1 MMDSSGP
8 EVSVGDERL
17 DEELV
22 PLAGSDPSAFE
33 ELYRRTVARVTGF
46 AVRRCST
53 PEDVADLVAATYL
66 AVMGSAHRFDPERGA
81 VLPWLLGIAAHQHAR
96 GLRRSW
102 REAGALDR
110 LSARSL
116 LDQDDYQR
124 LEEQIDA
131 ARLAPQL
138 RSAIEALPAGER
150 QVVELTGCDGLPLAA
165 AAAALDIRPGT
176 ARMRL
181 SRGRRKLRRLVG
193 DDGDVTQIGAYVGES
208 SLPRSAREE
217 RP

>member
-1 MMDSSGP
+1 M
-8 EVSVGDERL
+8 GDQRL

-22 PLAGSDPSAFE
+22 PLAGSDPAAFE
-33 ELYRRTVARVTGF
+33 ELYRRTVAKVTGF

-66 AVMGSAHRFDPERGA
+66 AVIGSAHRFDPERGA
-81 VLPWLLGIAAHQHAR
+81 ALPWLLGIAAHQHAGR
-96 GLRRSW
+96 VRRSC
-102 REAGALDR
+102 RELAALGRLAG
-110 LSARSL
+110 RSL

-138 RSAIEALPAGER
+138 QSAIETLPVGER
-150 QVVELTGCDGLPLAA
+150 RVVELTGFDGLTLAA
-165 AAAALDIRPGT
+165 AAAALDIRPAT

-181 SRGRRKLRRLVG
+181 SRGRRKLRRLLG
-193 DDGDVTQIGAYVGES
+193 DDGNAPQIGADGDS
-208 SLPRSAREE
+208 SRPLRSTLKE